1 MKASFYDVSINHNIV
16 VLACE
21 RGHLDI
27 VKLLIEKGADVNKE
41 GSNGWIA
48 LQHGNNIVNLN
59 ERVSMTFS

>member
-1 MKASFYDVSINHNIV
+1 MKESFYDVCVNHNIV

-41 GSNGWIA
+41 GRNGWTA
-48 LQHGNNIVNLN
+48 LQHGNNMDYLN
-59 ERVSMTFS
+59 EREFL

>member
-1 MKASFYDVSINHNIV
+1 MKECFYDVCVNHNIA

-27 VKLLIEKGADVNKE
+27 VKFLIENGADVNKE

-59 ERVSMTFS
+59 ERVFL

>member
-1 MKASFYDVSINHNIV
+1 MKECFYDVCVNHNIV

-27 VKLLIEKGADVNKE
+27 VKFLIENGADVNKE
-41 GSNGWIA
+41 GNNGWIA

-59 ERVSMTFS
+59 ERVFL

>member
-1 MKASFYDVSINHNIV
+1 MKECFYDVCVNHNIV

-27 VKLLIEKGADVNKE
+27 VKFLIENGADVNKE
-41 GSNGWIA
+41 GSNSWIA

-59 ERVSMTFS
+59 ERVFL